1 MQLKI
6 SRMCMF
12 LTTVKENWEASHQ
25 MYSKVQ
31 DVTQIYELKTKMNT
45 TKQATLSIFLISKGY
60 SFKRQNATKYTGS
73 IQGS

>member
-45 TKQATLSIFLISKGY
+45 TKQGTLSITEYYNTLKGLWLELDCY
-60 SFKRQNATKYTGS
+60 QNF
-73 IQGS
+73 